1 MLLRQPQ
8 ADHRLGIGGDELG
21 GDLHLLGVGGQQ
33 AGDLGDGRIVAAARS
48 SAEAVSGGGSDLRS
62 VWTIW

>member
-33 AGDLGDGRIVAAARS
+33 AGDLGDGRVVAA
-48 SAEAVSGGGSDLRS
+48 SAVVGRGGERRRE
-62 VWTIW
+62 

>member
-33 AGDLGDGRIVAAARS
+33 AGDLGDGRIVAAGAVVGRS
-48 SAEAVSGGGSDLRS
+48 GERRRE
-62 VWTIW
+62 